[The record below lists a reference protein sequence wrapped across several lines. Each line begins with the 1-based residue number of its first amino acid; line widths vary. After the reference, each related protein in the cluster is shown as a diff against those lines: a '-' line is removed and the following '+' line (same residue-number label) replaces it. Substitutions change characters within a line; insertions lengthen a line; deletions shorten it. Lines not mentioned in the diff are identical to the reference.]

1 MKRFQ
6 LLTIFML
13 LAVVASAQRITVKNF
28 GQANQFIAS
37 ENQLRD
43 WDNELCA
50 LIKIQGAKIDS
61 VSGAFDVVKH
71 AAETWVYM
79 TNGDKKLTIFK
90 QGYEPKEVAFN
101 EFGVDEVKSNK
112 VYLMTVYAP
121 PLTRKKLFIGLFGGV
136 NFSTASKLGPEYVG
150 SFEMLTGF
158 HFGANASYMFSE
170 NFGASVGMFFM
181 NKGYK
186 YTDDEIILDEKGE
199 YQFFEIPVQATVRFN
214 LSKAIALQ
222 FLAGPYFSI
231 NVGGK
236 TTSKGSWRDDKF
248 SDDFSVLQMGV
259 QGGLKFIFADHYA
272 IGADYQYGFTKYENQ
287 NICVNVGY
295 IF

>member
-6 LLTIFML
+6 LLTVFML

-28 GQANQFIAS
+28 GQANQFIPGD
-37 ENQLRD
+37 NQLRD
-43 WDNELCA
+43 WNDELCA

-90 QGYEPKEVAFN
+90 QGYEPKEVVFN
-101 EFGVDEVKSNK
+101 EFGVSEVKSNK

-186 YTDDEIILDEKGE
+186 YTDNEVILDEKGE
-199 YQFFEIPVQATVRFN
+199 FQFFEIPVQATVRFN

-236 TTSKGSWRDDKF
+236 FTSKGAWRDDKF
-248 SDDFSVLQMGV
+248 TDVYSTLQMGG
-259 QGGLKFIFADHYA
+259 QAGLKFIFADHYA